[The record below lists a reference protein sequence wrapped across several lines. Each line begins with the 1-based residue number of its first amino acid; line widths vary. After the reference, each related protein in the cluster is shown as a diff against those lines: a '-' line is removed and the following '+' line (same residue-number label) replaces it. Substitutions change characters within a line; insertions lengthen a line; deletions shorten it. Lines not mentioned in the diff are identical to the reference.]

1 MPPATFVLSPVMAM
15 VHPQNPIP
23 GTPITIKRS
32 QQIYKIFI
40 KYIKKEIFLTWK
52 KKMKKKMKKLKDES
66 DLKAL

>member
-40 KYIKKEIFLTWK
+40 KYVKKRIFSNLEK
-52 KKMKKKMKKLKDES
+52 ENEEKNEKIEG
-66 DLKAL
+66 